1 MKTIGILGG
10 MSWESTVIYY
20 TKLNQ
25 YVKETM
31 GSEHSAKMLLYSFDY
46 HELEVL
52 LEKNDW
58 TSIEMRLIKEA
69 KALET
74 MGADCLLLGANT
86 MHIAAHKV
94 EQALKIPLIHIVKA
108 TREAVKNKGMK
119 KVLLLGT
126 MYTMQ
131 SDLYPNLFKEEEIE
145 VVTPSKRNQ
154 ASLHRIIYQELIK
167 GNFLDASKQKVLEMI
182 DQEDV
187 DGVILGCTEIPLLI
201 KQNDCQ
207 VPLLD
212 TLELHVKAAV
222 DFAIIKAK

>member
-10 MSWESTVIYY
+10 MSWESTVVYY
-20 TKLNQ
+20 TKINQ
-25 YVKETM
+25 YIKETV
-31 GSEHSAKMLLYSFDY
+31 GPEHSAKILLYSFDY

-58 TSIEMRLIKEA
+58 TNIEARLIKEA

-74 MGADCLLLGANT
+74 MGADCLMLGANT
-86 MHIAAHKV
+86 MHIAAYKV
-94 EQALKIPLIHIVKA
+94 EQALNIPLIHIVKA

-131 SDLYPNLFKEEEIE
+131 SDLYPNLFKEEGIE
-145 VVTPSKRNQ
+145 VITPSKRDQ

-167 GNFLDASKQKVLEMI
+167 GDFLDSSKQKVLEMI
-182 DQEDV
+182 DQERV

-201 KQNDCQ
+201 KQSDCQ
-207 VPLLD
+207 MPLLD

-222 DFAIIKAK
+222 DFAINHER

>member
-10 MSWESTVIYY
+10 MSWESTVVYY

-167 GNFLDASKQKVLEMI
+167 GNFLDASKQKVLEII

>member
-10 MSWESTVIYY
+10 MSWESTVVYY

-58 TSIEMRLIKEA
+58 TSIETRLIKEA

-74 MGADCLLLGANT
+74 TGADCLLLGANT

-222 DFAIIKAK
+222 DFAINKAK

>member
-10 MSWESTVIYY
+10 MSWESTVVYY
-20 TKLNQ
+20 TKINQ
-25 YVKETM
+25 YVKETI
-31 GSEHSAKMLLYSFDY
+31 GPEHSAKILLYSFDY

-52 LEKNDW
+52 LEENDW
-58 TSIEMRLIKEA
+58 TNIESRLINEA

-74 MGADCLLLGANT
+74 MGADCLMLGANT

-108 TREAVKNKGMK
+108 TRDAIKNKGMK

-126 MYTMQ
+126 MYTMR
-131 SDLYPNLFKEEEIE
+131 SDLYPNLFKEEGIE
-145 VVTPSKRNQ
+145 VITPSKRDQ

-167 GNFLDASKQKVLEMI
+167 GDFLDSSKQKVLGMI
-182 DQEDV
+182 DQERV

-201 KQNDCQ
+201 KQSDCQ
-207 VPLLD
+207 VPLFD

-222 DFAIIKAK
+222 DFAINIER

>member
-10 MSWESTVIYY
+10 MSWESTVVYY
-20 TKLNQ
+20 TKINQ
-25 YVKETM
+25 YTKEMM
-31 GSEHSAKMLLYSFDY
+31 GPEHSAKILLYSFDY
-46 HELEVL
+46 RELEVL
-52 LEKNDW
+52 LEANDW
-58 TSIEMRLIKEA
+58 SSIETRLIKEA
-69 KALET
+69 KTLET
-74 MGADCLLLGANT
+74 MNADCLMLGANT

-108 TREAVKNKGMK
+108 TRDTTKINGMK

-131 SDLYPNLFKEEEIE
+131 SDLYPKLFKEEGIE
-145 VVTPSKRNQ
+145 VITPSKRDQ

-167 GNFLDASKQKVLEMI
+167 GDFLNSSKQKVLEMI
-182 DQEDV
+182 DQQSV

-201 KQNDCQ
+201 KQSDCQ

-222 DFAIIKAK
+222 DFAINHER